1 MYIDT
6 YLHIKFY
13 MQVKNVFFIFG
24 EKVSISLV
32 SLIDKLM

>member
-13 MQVKNVFFIFG
+13 MQVKNVFFTFG
-24 EKVSISLV
+24 EKVSILLV
-32 SLIDKLM
+32 SKV